1 MKNFLFM
8 FLLYKKSLLIRFKF
22 PENHIYKQRIA
33 RDKVLI
39 GGKGDY
45 KFNHILLLVTLPKEL
60 LSPFYI
66 KLLLPI
72 KIFSIAENIYFPFNN
87 PSCCLYNA
95 YSIPI
100 KYSPWSPKTRTH
112 HSRSIPYYFIS
123 VYLIKYNKFYINKY
137 INKSN

>member
-1 MKNFLFM
+1 M
-8 FLLYKKSLLIRFKF
+8 FLLYKKSLFIRFKF

-87 PSCCLYNA
+87 PSYYLYNA

-100 KYSPWSPKTRTH
+100 KYSP
-112 HSRSIPYYFIS
+112 
-123 VYLIKYNKFYINKY
+123 
-137 INKSN
+137 